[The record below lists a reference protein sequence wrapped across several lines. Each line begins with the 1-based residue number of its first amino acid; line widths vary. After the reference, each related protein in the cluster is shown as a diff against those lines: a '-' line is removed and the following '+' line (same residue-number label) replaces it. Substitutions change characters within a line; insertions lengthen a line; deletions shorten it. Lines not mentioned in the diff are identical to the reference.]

1 MKTLKLFSLSIVTG
15 LLTMSMGFPTEVAS
29 KLTILEEKPGTV
41 VRTAQGSTIVDV
53 VEEEP
58 ILEAYL
64 PSAPVDA
71 NTILV
76 KIFDIQGSLV
86 MQKSFTI
93 EEFLTRGVKTSLP
106 ANSIFVMYDHNTAYY
121 FLEAGAA
128 Q

>member
-1 MKTLKLFSLSIVTG
+1 MKTFKLFSLSIITG
-15 LLTMSMGFPTEVAS
+15 LLTMSMGFPTELARR
-29 KLTILEEKPGTV
+29 TIILDEKPGTV
-41 VRTAQGSTIVDV
+41 VRTANGSTIVDV

-64 PSAPVDA
+64 PSAPADA
-71 NTILV
+71 NTIMV
-76 KIFDIQGSLV
+76 KVFDVQGSLV

-121 FLEAGAA
+121 FLEASSV

>member
-1 MKTLKLFSLSIVTG
+1 MKTLQLFSLSIITG
-15 LLTMSMGFPTEVAS
+15 LLTMSMGFPTE
-29 KLTILEEKPGTV
+29 LTKRMIILEEKPGTI
-41 VRTAQGSTIVDV
+41 VRMANGSTIVDV

-71 NTILV
+71 HTILV
-76 KIFDIQGSLV
+76 KVFDIQGSLV

-93 EEFLTRGVKTSLP
+93 EEFLTRGVKASLP
-106 ANSIFVMYDHNTAYY
+106 ANSTFVMYDHDTAYY
-121 FLEAGAA
+121 FLEAGSA